1 LLYAALRDA
10 NLRDLKI
17 EQLTNRTPISF
28 LGLNIE
34 RPESQLIGV
43 NQKGYLDSLL
53 EAYEEEINSVP
64 LNRVHTPCSEDIFR
78 PNYSGTDTEAI
89 EVTPFLSKLMRTR
102 YLVRTRPDI
111 ELACSGLCTRSR
123 APVRGDMNALNK
135 LLAYLKTTAEYGIA
149 IRSGDLQMHALF
161 DAAFGVHLDRKS
173 HNGHLVF
180 LGSGSTRVPVYWRST
195 KQKIV
200 ATSST
205 EAELVCV
212 FDGLDFLIW
221 YKRVLVWMG
230 MPQDTVKIWQDNTS
244 TITMS
249 FMGRGSSGSNTRH
262 IDIKYF
268 FIAQFIEDATF
279 VIEHMGRENMLGDF
293 FASPRTGQVFR
304 RMRDLIMG
312 HHP

>member
-1 LLYAALRDA
+1 LHAALRDA
-10 NLRDLKI
+10 NLKDLKI
-17 EQLTNRTPISF
+17 EQLTNRIPISF

-34 RPESQLIGV
+34 RPEPQLIGV
-43 NQKGYLDSLL
+43 NQKGYLENLL
-53 EAYEEEINSVP
+53 ESYEDDIDSVP
-64 LNRVHTPCSEDIFR
+64 QNRVNTPCGEDIFR
-78 PNYSGTDTEAI
+78 PNHSGADAEPI
-89 EVTPFLSKLMRTR
+89 EITPFLSKLMRTR

-123 APVRGDMNALNK
+123 APVKGDMNALNK
-135 LLAYLKTTAEYGIA
+135 LLAYLKTTPNYGIA
-149 IRSGDLQMHALF
+149 IRKSNMELMALF

-173 HNGHLVF
+173 HNGHLAV
-180 LGSGSTRVPVYWRST
+180 LGSGSSRIPVYWRST

-221 YKRVLVWMG
+221 FKRVLIWMG
-230 MPQDTVKIWQDNTS
+230 IPQGSVKIWQDNTS

-268 FIAQFIEDATF
+268 FISQFIEDASF
-279 VIEHMGRENMLGDF
+279 VIEHMSRENMLGDF

-312 HHP
+312 SHP